1 MRIIRLPGHNIA
13 KKVEENI
20 VDFKVPARRQ
30 KITITNCTIDLSKG
44 SVKLPTNMDVEF
56 IGCTF
61 ISSQDNTN
69 MFSYLSS
76 SEEESVEYR
85 GLYADYTNS
94 R

>member
-1 MRIIRLPGHNIA
+1 MRIIRLPGQDIA

-44 SVKLPTNMDVEF
+44 SVKLPTDMDVEF

-61 ISSQDNTN
+61 ISCSDGNSL
-69 MFSYLSS
+69 FLPLSS
-76 SEEESVEYR
+76 SEEESVE
-85 GLYADYTNS
+85 
-94 R
+94 